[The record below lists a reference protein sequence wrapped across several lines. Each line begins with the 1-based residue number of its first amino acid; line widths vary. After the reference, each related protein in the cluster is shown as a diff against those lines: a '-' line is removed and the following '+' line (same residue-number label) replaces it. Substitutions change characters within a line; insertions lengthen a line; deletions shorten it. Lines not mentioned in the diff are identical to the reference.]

1 MAPSPRHGILVVAC
15 LALSALVLTT
25 LPVASDVAARDSNQ
39 VKSELRET
47 GQALDA
53 ANKKVSRAM
62 RAYNR
67 ANAALPAAR
76 VALDKARK
84 KEARALRDIAEA
96 EANTRK
102 AVSALHANRARQLVT
117 RERRDTVK
125 GHMALVARTMYQ
137 RGPFGEVEVVLSA
150 SDPGD
155 FVLRLAA
162 ADSIGRSQ
170 SGVEN
175 ELARIEADLVLQE
188 VEQEALKAEADREED
203 RAKQAVIEARQ
214 ARLQAAEARAK
225 VRSLVVKRKGAAQRA
240 KQHRAAVQAR
250 YRTLKIEQAR
260 IQRAAAK
267 AAREAARRAAAAQ
280 STPAGM
286 VSPQG
291 ALRWP
296 IDGGRISS
304 HVGARR
310 HPVFGYAS
318 CHTGLD
324 VAAPTGTPIRSAA
337 PGVVALISSGG
348 PYGNAVL
355 VAHADGLATFYAH
368 MSSVAVSRGQQVGSG
383 AVLGAVGSTGWST
396 GPHLHFETRVNGT
409 AYNPMGWFGG
419 PRSPVGC

>member
-1 MAPSPRHGILVVAC
+1 MAPSPRHGIFVVAC
-15 LALSALVLTT
+15 LALSALVLTI
-25 LPVASDVAARDSNQ
+25 LPTASDVAARDADD
-39 VKSELRET
+39 VKSQLRET

-62 RAYNR
+62 RAYDR
-67 ANAALPAAR
+67 ASAALPGAR
-76 VALDKARK
+76 AALDKARK
-84 KEARALRDIAEA
+84 KEARALRDIAAA
-96 EANTRK
+96 EANTRR
-102 AVSALHANRARQLVT
+102 AMSALHANRARQLVT

-150 SDPGD
+150 ADPGD

-170 SGVEN
+170 SEVEN

-188 VEQEALKAEADREED
+188 VEQEALKAKADREEK
-203 RAKQAVIEARQ
+203 RAGQAVIEARQ
-214 ARLQAAEARAK
+214 ARQQAAEARAK
-225 VRSLVVKRKGAAQRA
+225 VRSLVLKRKGAAQRA
-240 KQHRAAVQAR
+240 QQHRAAVQAR
-250 YRTLKIEQAR
+250 YRALKVEQAR

-267 AAREAARRAAAAQ
+267 AAREAARRAAAQ
-280 STPAGM
+280 NTPAGM
-286 VSPQG
+286 VTPQG
-291 ALRWP
+291 SLRWP

-324 VAAPTGTPIRSAA
+324 VAAPSGTPIRSAG
-337 PGVVALISSGG
+337 PGIVALVSSGG

-368 MSSVAVSRGQQVGSG
+368 MSSVAVSRGQQVDSG